1 MSIDA
6 QLISRQQVS
15 SVPGQ
20 RTPALEASHALYMGN
35 LPGLQTAKHANPLI
49 ITVPNP
55 LQNTAAVHTLSRN
68 TPAMPMVASAATHK
82 LSGFFMPGS
91 FSA

>member
-1 MSIDA
+1 MKTIHFSLNAISTRSA
-6 QLISRQQVS
+6 AGFAAPRSRPSVQRQISR
-15 SVPGQ
+15 
-20 RTPALEASHALYMGN
+20 
-35 LPGLQTAKHANPLI
+35 K
-49 ITVPNP
+49 TVPNI
-55 LQNTAAVHTLSRN
+55 LQNDAVVHNLSRN

>member
-1 MSIDA
+1 MNIDA
-6 QLISRQQVS
+6 PLIYRQQVS

-20 RTPALEASHALYMGN
+20 WTPALEASHSRNMIN
-35 LPGLQTAKHANPLI
+35 LPGPQVAKHANPLI

-55 LQNTAAVHTLSRN
+55 LQNAALVHTLSRN

>member
-6 QLISRQQVS
+6 LLISRQQMS
-15 SVPGQ
+15 SVLRQ
-20 RTPALEASHALYMGN
+20 RTPALDAIHSRYMIK
-35 LPGLQTAKHANPLI
+35 LPGPQTAKHANPLI

-55 LQNTAAVHTLSRN
+55 LQNAAVVHTLQRN

-82 LSGFFMPGS
+82 LSGFFMSGS

>member
-1 MSIDA
+1 MIIDSL
-6 QLISRQQVS
+6 LISRQQVS

-20 RTPALEASHALYMGN
+20 RTPALEASHSLYMGN
-35 LPGLQTAKHANPLI
+35 QPHPQTTKHANPLI

-55 LQNTAAVHTLSRN
+55 LQNDAVMHNLSRN

>member
-6 QLISRQQVS
+6 SLIFRQQVS

-20 RTPALEASHALYMGN
+20 RTPAFEASHSRYMIN
-35 LPGLQTAKHANPLI
+35 LPGPQTAKHTDPHI

-55 LQNTAAVHTLSRN
+55 LQNTAVVHNLSRN

>member
-6 QLISRQQVS
+6 SLIFRQQVS

-20 RTPALEASHALYMGN
+20 RTPALEASHSRYMIN
-35 LPGLQTAKHANPLI
+35 LPGLQTAKHTNPLI

-55 LQNTAAVHTLSRN
+55 LQNAAVVHTLSRN

>member
-6 QLISRQQVS
+6 SLISRQQVS

-20 RTPALEASHALYMGN
+20 WTPALEANCALYMGK
-35 LPGLQTAKHANPLI
+35 LLRPQTAKHTDPLI

-55 LQNTAAVHTLSRN
+55 LQNTAMVHNLSRN

-82 LSGFFMPGS
+82 LSGFFMSGS

>member
-6 QLISRQQVS
+6 LMISRQQVS
-15 SVPGQ
+15 SVLGQ
-20 RTPALEASHALYMGN
+20 RTLVLEASHSRYMIN
-35 LPGLQTAKHANPLI
+35 LPGPQIATHAIPLI
-49 ITVPNP
+49 ITAPNP
-55 LQNTAAVHTLSRN
+55 LQNAAVVHTLTRN